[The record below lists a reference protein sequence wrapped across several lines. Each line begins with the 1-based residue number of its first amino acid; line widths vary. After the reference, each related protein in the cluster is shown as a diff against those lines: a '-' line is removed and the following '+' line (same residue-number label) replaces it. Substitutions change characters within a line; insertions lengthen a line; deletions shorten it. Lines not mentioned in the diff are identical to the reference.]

1 MVAVLPLSRDRVT
14 GMTAHMRLRDSNAVI
29 YVETVDLAAREVR
42 LPSDPRGDISDAAA
56 ISAPKI
62 AIAQLERRCR
72 HGA

>member
-1 MVAVLPLSRDRVT
+1 MNHLGGVIAVLALSRT
-14 GMTAHMRLRDSNAVI
+14 F
-29 YVETVDLAAREVR
+29 AREVR
-42 LPSDPRGDISDAAA
+42 LPSDPRGDIGDAAA